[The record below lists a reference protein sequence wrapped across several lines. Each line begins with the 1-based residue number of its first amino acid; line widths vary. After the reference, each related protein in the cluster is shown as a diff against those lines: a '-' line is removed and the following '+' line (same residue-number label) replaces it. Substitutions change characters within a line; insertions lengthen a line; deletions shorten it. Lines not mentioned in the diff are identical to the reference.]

1 MLRSRRAPGD
11 RLHALHL
18 MAPRGWCRRRAR
30 PAQVLGPALGVFP
43 PTAGEP
49 DYQDRKIEG
58 AADGDEKDGM
68 FSGISESR
76 SLPTRPISTVAVH
89 DQVAIAS
96 ARSIHRSAEPSAPS

>member
-1 MLRSRRAPGD
+1 MLRSRRAPGPD
-11 RLHALHL
+11 SMLHL
-18 MAPRGWCRRRAR
+18 MAPRGWCPAALALLRPSALLPPVAASCRRA
-30 PAQVLGPALGVFP
+30 
-43 PTAGEP
+43 

-76 SLPTRPISTVAVH
+76 SLPTRPTSTVAVH